1 MKVCHRL
8 FSRSSRQQKLD
19 QILEKKLKTK
29 PTESASSSSKGF
41 ENEYIKLVKL
51 MQTKQRE
58 AEEGKLLSA
67 EELKE
72 TAVDLSAEESDAEF
86 A

>member
-1 MKVCHRL
+1 
-8 FSRSSRQQKLD
+8 
-19 QILEKKLKTK
+19 
-29 PTESASSSSKGF
+29 
-41 ENEYIKLVKL
+41 